1 MNACQFFNFEN
12 QGCYTKLSFFI
23 VQFKAHGKVAVYGGV
38 HYVSCMFVILLVG
51 VKLNHAV
58 MEQDFQL

>member
-1 MNACQFFNFEN
+1 MVE
-12 QGCYTKLSFFI
+12 FI
-23 VQFKAHGKVAVYGGV
+23 
-38 HYVSCMFVILLVG
+38 YVSCMFVILLIG

>member
-1 MNACQFFNFEN
+1 ME
-12 QGCYTKLSFFI
+12 FI
-23 VQFKAHGKVAVYGGV
+23 
-38 HYVSCMFVILLVG
+38 YVSCMLVILLAG

>member
-1 MNACQFFNFEN
+1 MFHVFTF
-12 QGCYTKLSFFI
+12 KIFLFI
-23 VQFKAHGKVAVYGGV
+23 VQFEAHGKVAIYGGF
-38 HYVSCMFVILLVG
+38 YLCMFVILLVG